1 MFVNAWA
8 IGRDGEHWSE
18 PESFIPERFENNPID
33 FKGNDFEYLPF
44 GAGRRMCPGI
54 SFGIPNI
61 ELPLALL
68 LFHFNWN
75 LPAGHVLDMEEAMGL
90 TATRKNHLWL
100 VATPY

>member
-1 MFVNAWA
+1 
-8 IGRDGEHWSE
+8 
-18 PESFIPERFENNPID
+18 
-33 FKGNDFEYLPF
+33 
-44 GAGRRMCPGI
+44 MCPGI

-100 VATPY
+100 VATPIKKCLNLLSKLHNLDNMFSLDSNKV